1 MRVLFSS
8 IGRMWHWDG
17 IFSLQSSIP
26 NALVVCSIICNLQAQ
41 SDETLIYIHTKFTSK
56 TLTYESVHTSI
67 WERESG
73 QRWNH
78 FADDGKK
85 MYYGRIQFVTR
96 VCVFFFIIYN
106 DWFTQNLH
114 KQHRISKTQFT
125 KTIYTENTQ
134 NIYLPHKFPQAIFIN
149 TSCILNSVLI
159 KWDTKPQRIANKL

>member
-73 QRWNH
+73 QRRNH

-96 VCVFFFIIYN
+96 VCVFFLL
-106 DWFTQNLH
+106 FTMIDSH
-114 KQHRISKTQFT
+114 K
-125 KTIYTENTQ
+125 
-134 NIYLPHKFPQAIFIN
+134 IFIN
-149 TSCILNSVLI
+149 NIEFRKHNLQKQYT
-159 KWDTKPQRIANKL
+159 QRTHRIFTFRTNFHKLFL